1 MVERARRWRG
11 GQHDDTVLAILPEM
25 SRLTLGIVGE
35 TMFGAT
41 DSSVADEVREPID
54 SGMALVGP
62 LTFFCAR
69 FLERLPLPLARRFVS
84 ARHTDWTRIFTA
96 CCWRGL
102 VIRMPYG
109 RADSRMCRLL
119 YP

>member
-11 GQHDDTVLAILPEM
+11 GQRDDTVLAILPEM

-41 DSSVADEVREPID
+41 DSSVADEVRELID

-84 ARHTDWTRIFTA
+84 ARHRLDAHIYRML
-96 CCWRGL
+96 CWRGL